1 MWWCLIFD
9 FTFSIFACFSLL
21 LFCFQFPSFFFFF
34 LFSRFCAPHYMCY
47 SWIIYVSAS
56 HDSWPKNNSFS
67 LFLLFSFFLF
77 FLFFAVFAVYRTLIW
92 IEIDTEFGW
101 TYHRTELDVDLRR
114 QSPDW
119 SPVGGNKAN
128 EGVARLSWMSVTDH
142 REVSVWFE
150 DLQIFRLSYLSLS
163 LTHSFLVNEEIERA
177 DIAKCWVSAVGLFP
191 PQRWVKVELQKIVHC
206 LFSWGHR
213 KNKRE
218 KENKIGKTK
227 PI

>member
-1 MWWCLIFD
+1 MVVFNFRLHLFNLCLF
-9 FTFSIFACFSLL
+9 LL
-21 LFCFQFPSFFFFF
+21 LFCFQFPSFFFFLF
-34 LFSRFCAPHYMCY
+34 FSRFCAPHYMCY

-67 LFLLFSFFLF
+67 LFLYF

-128 EGVARLSWMSVTDH
+128 EGVAQLSWMSVTDH

-163 LTHSFLVNEEIERA
+163 LSLTHSFLVNEEIECVWCLSRHCKVLSKCRRA
-177 DIAKCWVSAVGLFP
+177 LSPAEMSESWVAKNRALFVFL
-191 PQRWVKVELQKIVHC
+191 RASQK
-206 LFSWGHR
+206 
-213 KNKRE
+213 
-218 KENKIGKTK
+218 
-227 PI
+227 

>member
-9 FTFSIFACFSLL
+9 FTFSIFACFCCCCFVFSFLL
-21 LFCFQFPSFFFFF
+21 SSSSSSCFRVFVLYIICVIRESFMFPLRMTHGQRITPFRFFFFF
-34 LFSRFCAPHYMCY
+34 LS
-47 SWIIYVSAS
+47 
-56 HDSWPKNNSFS
+56 
-67 LFLLFSFFLF
+67 F

-150 DLQIFRLSYLSLS
+150 DLHIFRLSYLSLPLS
-163 LTHSFLVNEEIERA
+163 LS
-177 DIAKCWVSAVGLFP
+177 
-191 PQRWVKVELQKIVHC
+191 Q
-206 LFSWGHR
+206 FSC
-213 KNKRE
+213 
-218 KENKIGKTK
+218 
-227 PI
+227 

>member
-9 FTFSIFACFSLL
+9 FTFSFFACFCCCCFVFSFLL
-21 LFCFQFPSFFFFF
+21 SSSSCFRVFVLHIICVIRESFMFPLRMTHGQRITPFRFFFFF
-34 LFSRFCAPHYMCY
+34 LSFFPVLCRFCCLAH
-47 SWIIYVSAS
+47 ANLNR
-56 HDSWPKNNSFS
+56 D
-67 LFLLFSFFLF
+67 
-77 FLFFAVFAVYRTLIW
+77 R
-92 IEIDTEFGW
+92 
-101 TYHRTELDVDLRR
+101 HRVRMNISSNRIGCRSPSSVL
-114 QSPDW
+114 PDW

-128 EGVARLSWMSVTDH
+128 EGVARLSWMSVTNH

-163 LTHSFLVNEEIERA
+163 LSHSFLVNEEIEWA

-213 KNKRE
+213 KNKGE